1 MKKYAA
7 AFHLNI
13 LNSST
18 VEGSSF
24 NKTTGTW
31 TFKVRTPL
39 GTKIVKSK
47 HFVQCTGVGGQAPY
61 IPSIPGESEY
71 QGINIH
77 SERYKNPQTLSDKG
91 AKVNLPVPLPLL
103 HTLPASASGLRN

>member
-13 LNSST
+13 LNSSR

-47 HFVQCTGVGGQAPY
+47 HLVLCTGVGGQTPY
-61 IPSIPGESEY
+61 VPKIPGEY
-71 QGINIH
+71 NGVNIH
-77 SERYKNPQTLSDKG
+77 SERYKNPQKSLSDKG
-91 AKVNLPVPLPLL
+91 VKVSPPLSLTTSPV
-103 HTLPASASGLRN
+103 SASSR